1 MKKELLYIYNQTLEL
16 TTKKDKILRN
26 NIFILAIIF
35 LLINFF
41 IGFFLNLYKL
51 EGYISDNIQIKI
63 NFSKNLDLKNI
74 KEFEKKI
81 LENDNIEYVKF
92 IPQDMAFK
100 NLEDELELKLGIT
113 NPLNNSMIL
122 YLKNVNNIEELGRV
136 EYELTKYNEIEEIVV
151 KRDFLDKLL
160 KLKNNI
166 LKILKLGAIIL
177 IIPLI
182 ILFYFIFNLNFS
194 YLEKE
199 IMLKHQTHEVSHELL
214 IIIPYFLKK
223 LIGLIISWVIAYII
237 FIPFYDEIIL
247 TITGIDPFIILA
259 SFNEIQIYLFL
270 SFVLVV
276 ILLIL
281 ATIIGR
287 VKKYEE

>member
-1 MKKELLYIYNQTLEL
+1 
-16 TTKKDKILRN
+16 
-26 NIFILAIIF
+26 
-35 LLINFF
+35 
-41 IGFFLNLYKL
+41 
-51 EGYISDNIQIKI
+51 
-63 NFSKNLDLKNI
+63 
-74 KEFEKKI
+74 
-81 LENDNIEYVKF
+81 
-92 IPQDMAFK
+92 
-100 NLEDELELKLGIT
+100 
-113 NPLNNSMIL
+113 
-122 YLKNVNNIEELGRV
+122 
-136 EYELTKYNEIEEIVV
+136 
-151 KRDFLDKLL
+151 
-160 KLKNNI
+160 
-166 LKILKLGAIIL
+166 
-177 IIPLI
+177 
-182 ILFYFIFNLNFS
+182 
-194 YLEKE
+194 
-199 IMLKHQTHEVSHELL
+199 MLKHQTHEVSHELL

>member
-81 LENDNIEYVKF
+81 LENDNIDYVKF

-214 IIIPYFLKK
+214 VIIPYFLKK

>member
-1 MKKELLYIYNQTLEL
+1 MRKELLYIYNQTLEL

-41 IGFFLNLYKL
+41 LGFFLNLYKI

-74 KEFEKKI
+74 KDFEKKI
-81 LENDNIEYVKF
+81 LENKNIDYVKF
-92 IPQDMAFK
+92 LPQDMAFK
-100 NLEDELELKLGIT
+100 NLEDELGMKLGTT

-122 YLKNVNNIEELGRV
+122 YLKNVNNLEELGRV
-136 EYELTKYNEIEEIVV
+136 EYELTKYSEIEEVII
-151 KRDFLDKLL
+151 KREFLDKLL

-199 IMLKHQTHEVSHELL
+199 ILLKHETHEVSHNIL
-214 IIIPYFLKK
+214 ILIPYFFKK
-223 LIGLIISWVIAYII
+223 LIGLIISWIIAYIV

-247 TITGIDPFIILA
+247 TINGIDPFIVLA
-259 SFNEIQIYLFL
+259 SFNEIQGYIFL
-270 SFVLVV
+270 SFVIVV